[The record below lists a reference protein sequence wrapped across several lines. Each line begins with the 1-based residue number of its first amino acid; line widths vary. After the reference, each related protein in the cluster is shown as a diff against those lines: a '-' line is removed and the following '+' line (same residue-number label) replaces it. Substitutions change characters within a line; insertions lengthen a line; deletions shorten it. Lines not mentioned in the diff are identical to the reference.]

1 MYLSRLFYHFFHF
14 LEEIWYNYSIKGDI
28 LKMGSF
34 PDSSLEVGLDVDE
47 GQKLYQIGNKTIHL
61 FLDKRS
67 DSYIADVFEKKVD
80 KNGNIASD
88 LVTTIHGTN
97 EMEVIQRAIN
107 I

>member
-1 MYLSRLFYHFFHF
+1 
-14 LEEIWYNYSIKGDI
+14 
-28 LKMGSF
+28 MGSF
-34 PDSSLEVGLDVDE
+34 PESSINADKMGLDVDE

-67 DSYIADVFEKKVD
+67 NSYIADVFEKKVD